1 MTDEQAINVLIKS
14 CQADT
19 NFISDGYH
27 TFAELYDHRISL
39 FIALCYMLHTYE
51 PQKHQIWKT
60 IKHDNGEVWE
70 GWFIMGIDVAA
81 GHQIS
86 YHLPINRWDEV
97 WFAPE
102 IPCTP
107 TWDGHQSSEVLERIK
122 KMYQK

>member
-1 MTDEQAINVLIKS
+1 MTNEQALNLLIKS

-19 NFISDGYH
+19 NLISDGYH

-51 PQKHQIWKT
+51 PEKHQIWKT
-60 IKHDNGEVWE
+60 IAHDNGEVWE
-70 GWFIMGIDVAA
+70 GWFIMGINTEA
-81 GHQIS
+81 GQQIS
-86 YHLPINRWDEV
+86 YHLPINRWEEV

-102 IPCTP
+102 IRCTP
-107 TWDGHQSSEVLERIK
+107 IWDGHQSKEVLERLK